1 MKQTI
6 KLRESE
12 LKQMIAESVK
22 GIINEAYGTLPNSSK
37 DVLSKLRND
46 RPWNPYEPLNKDVV
60 KGEGRKE
67 DRIRVA
73 LNSIEETV
81 SDLAGQIEDF
91 AQTNDS
97 AYGKYGGRYGNS
109 EKNSRIAN
117 MSNFVK
123 EMRGSV
129 SHLRKVIDM
138 GKNKL
143 IMNLG
148 DQPGKYFDRSS
159 NKFVSDYG
167 IKHNG

>member
-6 KLRESE
+6 RLNESE
-12 LKQMIAESVK
+12 LRQMISESVK
-22 GIINEAYGTLPNSSK
+22 RVLNEAYGTLPNSSK

-46 RPWNPYEPLNKDVV
+46 RPWNPLNKDVV

-81 SDLAGQIEDF
+81 YDLAGQIEVF
-91 AQTNDS
+91 AQTNDN
-97 AYGKYGGRYGNS
+97 AYGNS

-117 MSNFVK
+117 MSNFVNQ
-123 EMRGSV
+123 MRGSV
-129 SHLRKVIDM
+129 SHLQKVIDM

-167 IKHNG
+167 IMHNG